1 MTSVTPAEAGAA
13 VLADVTEDDE
23 PAPASAGVTGVLAGI
38 ARHAF
43 PRAPMEVLDHVH
55 VSVESG
61 LAGDFRGAV
70 KPGRQPKRQVSL
82 MERGD
87 WDAAMAELGADH
99 HWSMRRANLLVEGL
113 DLPQAAGAI
122 VRIGDAVVL
131 EIMMECD
138 PCSRMEEIEPGLKAA
153 LTPDWRCGALA
164 RVISGGDI
172 RVGDIIRV
180 EE

>member
-1 MTSVTPAEAGAA
+1 MAG
-13 VLADVTEDDE
+13 
-23 PAPASAGVTGVLAGI
+23 GVLAGI

-43 PRAPMEVLDHVH
+43 PRAPMEVIEHVH

-70 KPGRQPKRQVSL
+70 KPGREAKRQVS
-82 MERGD
+82 MIERAD
-87 WDAAMAELGADH
+87 WDAAMAELGVDH
-99 HWSMRRANLLVEGL
+99 HWSVRRANLLVEGI
-113 DLPQAAGAI
+113 DLPQRQGAI
-122 VRIGDAVVL
+122 VRIGAEVVL
-131 EIMMECD
+131 EIRIECD

-153 LTPDWRCGALA
+153 LTPDWRGGALA

-172 RVGDIIRV
+172 RVGDEIRV

>member
-1 MTSVTPAEAGAA
+1 
-13 VLADVTEDDE
+13 L
-23 PAPASAGVTGVLAGI
+23 TGILAGI

-43 PRAPMEVLDHVH
+43 PRAPMEVIEHVH

-70 KPGRQPKRQVSL
+70 KPGREAKRQVS
-82 MERGD
+82 MIERAD
-87 WDAAMAELGADH
+87 WDAAMAELGVDH
-99 HWSMRRANLLVEGL
+99 HWSVRRANLLVEGI
-113 DLPQAAGAI
+113 DLPQRQGAI
-122 VRIGDAVVL
+122 VRIGAEVVL
-131 EIMMECD
+131 EIRIECD

-153 LTPDWRCGALA
+153 LTPDWRGGALA

-172 RVGDIIRV
+172 RVGDEIRV

>member
-1 MTSVTPAEAGAA
+1 MAG
-13 VLADVTEDDE
+13 
-23 PAPASAGVTGVLAGI
+23 GVLAGI

-43 PRAPMEVLDHVH
+43 PRAPMEVIEQVH

-70 KPGRQPKRQVSL
+70 KPGREAKRQVSL
-82 MERGD
+82 IERAD
-87 WDAAMAELGADH
+87 WDAAMAELGVDH
-99 HWSMRRANLLVEGL
+99 HWWVRRANLLVEGI
-113 DLPQAAGAI
+113 DLPQREGAI
-122 VRIGDAVVL
+122 VRIGAEVVL
-131 EIMMECD
+131 EIRIECD

-153 LTPDWRCGALA
+153 LTPDWRGGALA

-172 RVGDIIRV
+172 RIGDEIRV

>member
-1 MTSVTPAEAGAA
+1 MTANGA
-13 VLADVTEDDE
+13 
-23 PAPASAGVTGVLAGI
+23 TGRLAGI

-55 VSVESG
+55 LSIESG

-70 KPGRQPKRQVSL
+70 KPGREPKRQVSL
-82 MERGD
+82 IERAD
-87 WDAAMAELGADH
+87 WDAAMAELGVDH
-99 HWSMRRANLLVEGL
+99 HWSVRRANLLVEGL
-113 DLPQAAGAI
+113 DLPQHAGAI
-122 VRIGDAVVL
+122 VRIGDEVVL
-131 EIMMECD
+131 EIMIECD

-153 LTPDWRCGALA
+153 LMPDWRGGALA

-172 RVGDIIRV
+172 RIGDSIRV

>member
-1 MTSVTPAEAGAA
+1 MTAVGAM
-13 VLADVTEDDE
+13 
-23 PAPASAGVTGVLAGI
+23 GRLAGI

-55 VSVESG
+55 LSIESG

-70 KPGRQPKRQVSL
+70 KPGREPKRQVSL
-82 MERGD
+82 IERAD
-87 WDAAMAELGADH
+87 WDAAMAELGVDH
-99 HWSMRRANLLVEGL
+99 HWSVRRANLLVEGL
-113 DLPQAAGAI
+113 DLPQHAGAI
-122 VRIGDAVVL
+122 VRIGDEVTL
-131 EIMMECD
+131 EIMIECD

-153 LTPDWRCGALA
+153 LAPDWRGGALA

-172 RVGDIIRV
+172 RIGDSIRV